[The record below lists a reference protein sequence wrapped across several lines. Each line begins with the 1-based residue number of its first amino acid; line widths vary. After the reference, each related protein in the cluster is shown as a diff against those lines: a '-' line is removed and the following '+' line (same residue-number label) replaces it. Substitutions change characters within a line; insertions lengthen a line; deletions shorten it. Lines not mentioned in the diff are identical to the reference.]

1 MQPPALWE
9 DQREQPRCWPPRLGA
24 APHFRHDL
32 LPVLRRAPEM
42 LSRPLHHV
50 PWQQSRQRTMVPTLL
65 ALLKPCRVPRILK
78 TGHGPAREGA
88 CSCPA
93 AFALPPAMVF

>member
-1 MQPPALWE
+1 
-9 DQREQPRCWPPRLGA
+9 
-24 APHFRHDL
+24 
-32 LPVLRRAPEM
+32 M